1 MGRVTHRFFFLRN
14 AISREYL
21 SVGFVCR
28 GKRDGGFMRRFVFA
42 SLVCLLLFSIAQSAP
57 SAEKEPAKATP
68 ATYIGNEVCKAC
80 HAPAFEKFSQTQMGK
95 IFLYNARNE
104 AEKRACES
112 CHGPGSNHVSA
123 GGGKGVGGLITFRKD
138 SGESAE
144 VKNEMCLG
152 CHQRGIQTYWKASPH
167 ASRGIAC
174 VNCHTLMEKTTAK
187 SQLAK
192 VGDKTAFFEN
202 RAETEVCGQCH
213 LQRKAQ
219 LMRSSHM
226 PVREG
231 KLTCTSCHN
240 PHGTPNP
247 AQLKQTSVNENCYT
261 CHTERRGPF
270 LYEHP
275 PAFDSC
281 TNCHEPHGTVNDRLL
296 KVTDPRVCTQCHM
309 ITGHP
314 VTPRGKNSVFFF
326 NRSCTNCHSQI
337 HGSNHPSGR
346 FFTR

>member
-1 MGRVTHRFFFLRN
+1 MKRSLIAV
-14 AISREYL
+14 IWL
-21 SVGFVCR
+21 SL
-28 GKRDGGFMRRFVFA
+28 
-42 SLVCLLLFSIAQSAP
+42 SLGYAQSAW
-57 SAEKEPAKATP
+57 SAAAEAPKGP
-68 ATYIGNEVCKAC
+68 ATYVGNEVCQAC
-80 HAPAFEKFSQTQMGK
+80 HAPQFERFSQTQMGK

-112 CHGPGSNHVSA
+112 CHGPGSNHVAA
-123 GGGKGVGGLITFRKD
+123 GGGRGAGGLITFRKD

-144 VKNEMCLG
+144 VKNEVCLG
-152 CHQRGIQTYWKASPH
+152 CHQRGVQTYWKASPH
-167 ASRGIAC
+167 AGRGMVC
-174 VNCHTLMEKTTAK
+174 VDCHTLMEKTTDRY
-187 SQLAK
+187 QLAK
-192 VGDKTAFFEN
+192 VGDRTVFFN
-202 RAETEVCGQCH
+202 KRAQTEVCSQCH

-219 LMRSSHM
+219 LQRSSHM

-231 KLTCTSCHN
+231 ALTCTDCHN

-247 AQLKQTSVNENCYT
+247 SQLKQASINENCYT

-275 PAFDSC
+275 PVRETC
-281 TNCHEPHGTVNDRLL
+281 TNCHEPHGSVNDRLL
-296 KVTDPRVCTQCHM
+296 KVTDPRLCTQCHSYAQ
-309 ITGHP
+309 HP
-314 VTPRGKNSVFFF
+314 VTPRGQNSPFFF